1 MDTLYSMD
9 KYSLLQK
16 FFSGQSTEEE
26 NDVLAKIFEDGG
38 EDVFDEYCRRK
49 WAENDCR
56 IPTSVKARIRQS
68 LFAMMPRVKW
78 KRVVASASAAA
89 ALAAI
94 VILFVGV
101 LWNRPAKD
109 IAPEIFEIVAE
120 RGQKSSVTL
129 PDGSRVM
136 INSASTISYTSDYN
150 VKEREVFLS
159 GEAYFEVA
167 SNPDLPFVVHA
178 DEVSVTALGTE
189 FNVKAYAEDPYVV
202 TTLVEG
208 SVRTEAG
215 TQYEMLTQAQESI
228 YDKEADVLSAY
239 DVKDLSHAVPWI
251 RNELLFEN
259 ESLAEIAVTLE
270 RMYNVTIVFDDEAV
284 KEYSYTGLIRNN
296 SLQNVLELIS
306 STSPVGYRMN
316 SGTIRFYMKH

>member
-9 KYSLLQK
+9 KYSLLEK

-26 NDVLAKIFEDGG
+26 NNVLSKIFKDGG
-38 EDVFDEYCRRK
+38 EDIFDEYCRRK

-68 LFAMMPRVKW
+68 LFTKMPRVKW
-78 KRVVASASAAA
+78 RRVIASASAVLAA
-89 ALAAI
+89 A
-94 VILFVGV
+94 VILFMYM
-101 LWNRPAKD
+101 LWSRPSENA
-109 IAPEIFEIVAE
+109 APEIFEIVAE

-150 VKEREVFLS
+150 VKERNVFLS
-159 GEAYFEVA
+159 GEAYFDVA
-167 SNPDLPFVVHA
+167 SNADIPFVVHA
-178 DEVSVTALGTE
+178 DKVSVTALGTE

-208 SVRTEAG
+208 GVRTEAG
-215 TQYEMLTQAQESI
+215 TQYELLTRAQEAS
-228 YDKEADVLSAY
+228 YNKEADVLLAY
-239 DVKDLSHAVPWI
+239 DVKDISRAVPWI

-259 ESLAEIAVTLE
+259 ESLADIAVTLE
-270 RMYNVTIVFDDEAV
+270 RMYNVTIVFEDEAA
-284 KEYSYTGLIRNN
+284 KGYSYTGLIRNN

-306 STSPVGYRMN
+306 STSPVGYKMN
-316 SGTIRFYMKH
+316 SGIIRFYMKH

>member
-1 MDTLYSMD
+1 MD
-9 KYSLLQK
+9 KYSLLEK

-26 NDVLAKIFEDGG
+26 NNVLSKIFKDGG
-38 EDVFDEYCRRK
+38 EDIFDEYCRRK

-68 LFAMMPRVKW
+68 LFTKMPRVKW
-78 KRVVASASAAA
+78 RRVIASASAVLAA
-89 ALAAI
+89 A
-94 VILFVGV
+94 VILFMCM
-101 LWNRPAKD
+101 LWSRPSENAD
-109 IAPEIFEIVAE
+109 PEIFEIVAE

-150 VKEREVFLS
+150 VKERNVFLS
-159 GEAYFEVA
+159 GEAYFDVA
-167 SNPDLPFVVHA
+167 SNADIPFVVHA
-178 DEVSVTALGTE
+178 DKVSVTALGTE

-215 TQYEMLTQAQESI
+215 TQYELLTRAQEAS
-228 YDKEADVLSAY
+228 YNKEADVLLAY
-239 DVKDLSHAVPWI
+239 DVKDISRAVPWI

-259 ESLAEIAVTLE
+259 ESLADIAVTLE
-270 RMYNVTIVFDDEAV
+270 RMYNVTIVFEDEAA
-284 KEYSYTGLIRNN
+284 KGYSYTGLIRNN

-306 STSPVGYRMN
+306 STSPVGYKMN
-316 SGTIRFYMKH
+316 SGIIRFYMKH

>member
-9 KYSLLQK
+9 KYSLLEK

-26 NDVLAKIFEDGG
+26 NNVLSKIFKDGG
-38 EDVFDEYCRRK
+38 EDIFDEYCRRK

-68 LFAMMPRVKW
+68 LFNKMPRVKW
-78 KRVVASASAAA
+78 RRVIASASAVLAA
-89 ALAAI
+89 A
-94 VILFVGV
+94 VILFMCMF
-101 LWNRPAKD
+101 WSRPSENA
-109 IAPEIFEIVAE
+109 APEIFEIVAE

-150 VKEREVFLS
+150 VKERNVFLS
-159 GEAYFEVA
+159 GEAYFDVA
-167 SNPDLPFVVHA
+167 SNADIPFVVHA
-178 DEVSVTALGTE
+178 DKVSVTALGTE

-208 SVRTEAG
+208 GVRTEAG
-215 TQYEMLTQAQESI
+215 TQYELLTRAQEAS
-228 YDKEADVLSAY
+228 YNKEADVLLAY
-239 DVKDLSHAVPWI
+239 DVKDISRAVPWI

-259 ESLAEIAVTLE
+259 ESLADIAVTLE
-270 RMYNVTIVFDDEAV
+270 RMYNVTIVFEDEAA
-284 KEYSYTGLIRNN
+284 KGYSYTGLIRNN

-306 STSPVGYRMN
+306 STSPVGYKMN
-316 SGTIRFYMKH
+316 SGIIRFYMKH

>member
-9 KYSLLQK
+9 KYSLLEK

-26 NDVLAKIFEDGG
+26 NNVLSKIFKDGG
-38 EDVFDEYCRRK
+38 EDIFDEYCRRK

-68 LFAMMPRVKW
+68 LFTKMPRVKW
-78 KRVVASASAAA
+78 RRVIASASAVLAA
-89 ALAAI
+89 A
-94 VILFVGV
+94 VILFMCM
-101 LWNRPAKD
+101 LWSRPSENAD
-109 IAPEIFEIVAE
+109 PEIFEIVAE

-150 VKEREVFLS
+150 VKERNVFLS
-159 GEAYFEVA
+159 GEAYFDVA
-167 SNPDLPFVVHA
+167 SNADIPFVVHA
-178 DEVSVTALGTE
+178 DKVSVTALGTE
-189 FNVKAYAEDPYVV
+189 FNVKAYAEDPYIV

-215 TQYEMLTQAQESI
+215 TQYELLTRAQEAS
-228 YDKEADVLSAY
+228 YNKEADVLLAY
-239 DVKDLSHAVPWI
+239 DVKDISRAVPWI

-259 ESLAEIAVTLE
+259 ESLADIAVTLE
-270 RMYNVTIVFDDEAV
+270 RMYNVTIVFEEEAA
-284 KEYSYTGLIRNN
+284 KGYSYTGLIRNN

-306 STSPVGYRMN
+306 STSPVGYKMN
-316 SGTIRFYMKH
+316 SGIIRFYMKH

>member
-9 KYSLLQK
+9 KYSLLEK

-26 NDVLAKIFEDGG
+26 NNVLSKIFKDGG
-38 EDVFDEYCRRK
+38 EDIFDEYCRRK

-56 IPTSVKARIRQS
+56 IPTSVKARIKQS
-68 LFAMMPRVKW
+68 LFTKMPRVKW
-78 KRVVASASAAA
+78 RRVIASASAVLAA
-89 ALAAI
+89 A
-94 VILFVGV
+94 VILFMCM
-101 LWNRPAKD
+101 LWSRPSENA
-109 IAPEIFEIVAE
+109 APEIFEIVVE

-150 VKEREVFLS
+150 VKERNVFLS
-159 GEAYFEVA
+159 GEAYFDVA
-167 SNPDLPFVVHA
+167 SNADIPFVVHA
-178 DEVSVTALGTE
+178 DKVSVTALGTK

-208 SVRTEAG
+208 GVRTEAG
-215 TQYEMLTQAQESI
+215 TQYELLTRAQEAS
-228 YDKEADVLSAY
+228 YNKEADVLLAY
-239 DVKDLSHAVPWI
+239 DVKDISRAVPWI

-259 ESLAEIAVTLE
+259 ESLADIAVTLE
-270 RMYNVTIVFDDEAV
+270 RMYNVTIVFEDEAA
-284 KEYSYTGLIRNN
+284 KGYSYTGLIRNN

-306 STSPVGYRMN
+306 STSPVGYKMN
-316 SGTIRFYMKH
+316 SGIIRFYMKH

>member
-1 MDTLYSMD
+1 MD
-9 KYSLLQK
+9 KYSLLEK

-26 NDVLAKIFEDGG
+26 NNVLSKIFKDGG
-38 EDVFDEYCRRK
+38 EDIFDEYCRRK

-68 LFAMMPRVKW
+68 LFTKMPRVKW
-78 KRVVASASAAA
+78 RRVIASASAVLAA
-89 ALAAI
+89 A
-94 VILFVGV
+94 VILFMCM
-101 LWNRPAKD
+101 LWSRPSENA
-109 IAPEIFEIVAE
+109 APEIFEIVAE

-150 VKEREVFLS
+150 VKERNVFLS
-159 GEAYFEVA
+159 GEAYFDVA
-167 SNPDLPFVVHA
+167 SNADIPFVVHA
-178 DEVSVTALGTE
+178 DKVSVTALGTE

-208 SVRTEAG
+208 GVRTEAG
-215 TQYEMLTQAQESI
+215 TQYELLTRAQEAS
-228 YDKEADVLSAY
+228 YNKEADVLLAY
-239 DVKDLSHAVPWI
+239 DVKDISRAVPWI

-259 ESLAEIAVTLE
+259 ESLADIAVTLE
-270 RMYNVTIVFDDEAV
+270 RMYNVTIVFEDEAA
-284 KEYSYTGLIRNN
+284 KGYSYTGLIRNN

-306 STSPVGYRMN
+306 STSPVGYKMN
-316 SGTIRFYMKH
+316 SGIIRFYMKH

>member
-9 KYSLLQK
+9 KYSLLEK

-26 NDVLAKIFEDGG
+26 NNVLSKIFKDGG
-38 EDVFDEYCRRK
+38 EDIFDEYCRRK

-68 LFAMMPRVKW
+68 LFTKMPRVKW
-78 KRVVASASAAA
+78 RRVIASASAVLAA
-89 ALAAI
+89 A
-94 VILFVGV
+94 VILFVCM
-101 LWNRPAKD
+101 LWSRPSENA
-109 IAPEIFEIVAE
+109 APEIFEIVAE

-150 VKEREVFLS
+150 VKERNVFLS
-159 GEAYFEVA
+159 GEAYFDVA
-167 SNPDLPFVVHA
+167 SNADIPFVVHA
-178 DEVSVTALGTE
+178 DKVSVTALGTE
-189 FNVKAYAEDPYVV
+189 FNVKAYAEDPYIV

-215 TQYEMLTQAQESI
+215 TQYELLTRAQEAS
-228 YDKEADVLSAY
+228 YNKEADVLLAY
-239 DVKDLSHAVPWI
+239 DVKDISRAVPWI

-259 ESLAEIAVTLE
+259 ESLADIAVTLE
-270 RMYNVTIVFDDEAV
+270 RMYNVTIVFEEEAA
-284 KEYSYTGLIRNN
+284 KGYSYTGLIRNN

-306 STSPVGYRMN
+306 STSPVGYKMN
-316 SGTIRFYMKH
+316 SGIIRFYMKH

>member
-9 KYSLLQK
+9 KYSLLEK

-26 NDVLAKIFEDGG
+26 NNVLSKIFKDGG
-38 EDVFDEYCRRK
+38 EDIFDEYCRRK

-68 LFAMMPRVKW
+68 LFTKMPRVKW
-78 KRVVASASAAA
+78 RRVIASASAVLAA
-89 ALAAI
+89 A
-94 VILFVGV
+94 VILFMCM
-101 LWNRPAKD
+101 LWSRPSENA
-109 IAPEIFEIVAE
+109 APEIFEIVAE

-150 VKEREVFLS
+150 VKERNVFLS
-159 GEAYFEVA
+159 GEAYFDVA
-167 SNPDLPFVVHA
+167 SNADIPFVVHA
-178 DEVSVTALGTE
+178 DKVSVTALGTK

-208 SVRTEAG
+208 CVRTEAG
-215 TQYEMLTQAQESI
+215 TQYELLTRAQEAS
-228 YDKEADVLSAY
+228 YNKEADVLLAY
-239 DVKDLSHAVPWI
+239 DVKDISRAVPWI

-259 ESLAEIAVTLE
+259 ESLADIAVTLE
-270 RMYNVTIVFDDEAV
+270 RMYNVTIVFEDEAA
-284 KEYSYTGLIRNN
+284 KGYSYTGLIRNN

-306 STSPVGYRMN
+306 STSPVGYKMN
-316 SGTIRFYMKH
+316 SGIIRFYMKH

>member
-9 KYSLLQK
+9 KYSLLEK

-26 NDVLAKIFEDGG
+26 NNVLSKIFKDGG
-38 EDVFDEYCRRK
+38 EDIFDEYCRRK

-68 LFAMMPRVKW
+68 LFTKMPRVKW
-78 KRVVASASAAA
+78 RRVIASASAVLAA
-89 ALAAI
+89 A
-94 VILFVGV
+94 VILFMCM
-101 LWNRPAKD
+101 LWSRPSENA
-109 IAPEIFEIVAE
+109 APEIFEIVAE

-150 VKEREVFLS
+150 VKERNVFLS
-159 GEAYFEVA
+159 GEAYFDVA
-167 SNPDLPFVVHA
+167 SNADIPFVVHA
-178 DEVSVTALGTE
+178 DKVSVTALGTE

-215 TQYEMLTQAQESI
+215 TQSELLTRAQEAS
-228 YDKEADVLSAY
+228 YNKEADVLLAY
-239 DVKDLSHAVPWI
+239 DVKDISRAVPWI

-259 ESLAEIAVTLE
+259 ESLADIAVTLE
-270 RMYNVTIVFDDEAV
+270 RMYNVTIVFEDEAA
-284 KEYSYTGLIRNN
+284 KGYSYTGLIRNN

-306 STSPVGYRMN
+306 STSPVGYKMN
-316 SGTIRFYMKH
+316 SGIIRFYMKH

>member
-9 KYSLLQK
+9 KYSLLEK

-26 NDVLAKIFEDGG
+26 NNVLSKIFKDGG
-38 EDVFDEYCRRK
+38 EDIFDEYCRRK

-68 LFAMMPRVKW
+68 LFTKMPRVKW
-78 KRVVASASAAA
+78 RRVIASASAVLAA
-89 ALAAI
+89 A
-94 VILFVGV
+94 VILFMCM
-101 LWNRPAKD
+101 LWSRPSENA
-109 IAPEIFEIVAE
+109 APEIFEIVAE

-150 VKEREVFLS
+150 VKERNVFLS
-159 GEAYFEVA
+159 GEAYFDVA
-167 SNPDLPFVVHA
+167 SNADIPFVVHA
-178 DEVSVTALGTE
+178 DKVSVTALGTE
-189 FNVKAYAEDPYVV
+189 FNVKAYAEDPCVV

-215 TQYEMLTQAQESI
+215 TQYELLTRAQEAS
-228 YDKEADVLSAY
+228 YNKEADVLLAY
-239 DVKDLSHAVPWI
+239 DVKDISRAVPWI

-259 ESLAEIAVTLE
+259 ESLADIAVTLE
-270 RMYNVTIVFDDEAV
+270 RMYNVTIVFEEEAA
-284 KEYSYTGLIRNN
+284 KGYSYTGLIRNN

-306 STSPVGYRMN
+306 STSPVGYKMN
-316 SGTIRFYMKH
+316 SGIIRFYMKH

>member
-9 KYSLLQK
+9 KYSLLEK

-26 NDVLAKIFEDGG
+26 NNVLSKIFKDGG
-38 EDVFDEYCRRK
+38 EDIFDEYCRRK

-68 LFAMMPRVKW
+68 LFTKMPRVKW
-78 KRVVASASAAA
+78 RRVIASASAVLAA
-89 ALAAI
+89 A
-94 VILFVGV
+94 VILFMCM
-101 LWNRPAKD
+101 LWSRPSENA
-109 IAPEIFEIVAE
+109 APEIFEIVAE

-150 VKEREVFLS
+150 VKERNVFLS
-159 GEAYFEVA
+159 GEAYFDVA
-167 SNPDLPFVVHA
+167 SNADIPFVVHA
-178 DEVSVTALGTE
+178 DKVSVTALGTE

-215 TQYEMLTQAQESI
+215 TQYELLTRAQEAS
-228 YDKEADVLSAY
+228 YNKEADVLSAY
-239 DVKDLSHAVPWI
+239 DVKDVSRAVPWI

-259 ESLAEIAVTLE
+259 ESLADIAVTLE
-270 RMYNVTIVFDDEAV
+270 RMYNVTIVFEDEAA
-284 KEYSYTGLIRNN
+284 KGYSYTGLIRNN

-306 STSPVGYRMN
+306 STSPVGYKMN
-316 SGTIRFYMKH
+316 SGIIRFYMKH

>member
-9 KYSLLQK
+9 KYSLLEK

-26 NDVLAKIFEDGG
+26 NNVLSKIFKDGG
-38 EDVFDEYCRRK
+38 EDIFDEYCRRK

-56 IPTSVKARIRQS
+56 IPTSVKARIKQS
-68 LFAMMPRVKW
+68 LFTKMPRVKW
-78 KRVVASASAAA
+78 RRVIASASAVLAA
-89 ALAAI
+89 A
-94 VILFVGV
+94 VILFMCM
-101 LWNRPAKD
+101 LWSRPSENA
-109 IAPEIFEIVAE
+109 APEIFEIVAE

-150 VKEREVFLS
+150 VKERNVFLS
-159 GEAYFEVA
+159 GEAYFDVA
-167 SNPDLPFVVHA
+167 SNADIPFVVHA
-178 DEVSVTALGTE
+178 DKVSVTALGTE

-208 SVRTEAG
+208 CVRTEAG
-215 TQYEMLTQAQESI
+215 TQYELLTRAQEAS
-228 YDKEADVLSAY
+228 YNKEADVLLAY
-239 DVKDLSHAVPWI
+239 DVKDISRAVPWI

-259 ESLAEIAVTLE
+259 ESLVDIAVTLE
-270 RMYNVTIVFDDEAV
+270 RMYNVTIVFEDEAA
-284 KEYSYTGLIRNN
+284 KGYSYTGLIRNN

-306 STSPVGYRMN
+306 STSPVGYKMN
-316 SGTIRFYMKH
+316 SGIIRFYMKH

>member
-9 KYSLLQK
+9 KYSLLEK

-26 NDVLAKIFEDGG
+26 NNVLSKIFKDGG
-38 EDVFDEYCRRK
+38 EDIFDEYCRRK

-56 IPTSVKARIRQS
+56 IPTSVKARISQS
-68 LFAMMPRVKW
+68 LFTKMPRVKW
-78 KRVVASASAAA
+78 GRVIASASAVLAA
-89 ALAAI
+89 A
-94 VILFVGV
+94 VILFVCM
-101 LWNRPAKD
+101 LWSRPSENA
-109 IAPEIFEIVAE
+109 APEIFEIVAE

-150 VKEREVFLS
+150 VKERNVFLS
-159 GEAYFEVA
+159 GEAYFDVA
-167 SNPDLPFVVHA
+167 SNADIPFVVHA
-178 DEVSVTALGTE
+178 DKVSVTALGTE

-215 TQYEMLTQAQESI
+215 TQYELLTRAQEAS
-228 YDKEADVLSAY
+228 YNKEADVLLAY
-239 DVKDLSHAVPWI
+239 DVKDISRAVPWI

-259 ESLAEIAVTLE
+259 ESLADIAVTLE
-270 RMYNVTIVFDDEAV
+270 RMYNVTIVFEDEAA
-284 KEYSYTGLIRNN
+284 KGYSYTGLIRNN

-306 STSPVGYRMN
+306 STSPVGYKMN
-316 SGTIRFYMKH
+316 SGIIRFYMKH

>member
-9 KYSLLQK
+9 KYSLLEK
-16 FFSGQSTEEE
+16 FFSGESTEEE
-26 NDVLAKIFEDGG
+26 NNVLSKIFKDGG
-38 EDVFDEYCRRK
+38 EDIFDEYCRRK

-56 IPTSVKARIRQS
+56 IPTSVKARIRQN
-68 LFAMMPRVKW
+68 LFTKMPRVKW
-78 KRVVASASAAA
+78 RRVIASASAVLAA
-89 ALAAI
+89 A
-94 VILFVGV
+94 VILFMCM
-101 LWNRPAKD
+101 LWSRPSENA
-109 IAPEIFEIVAE
+109 APEIFEIVAE

-150 VKEREVFLS
+150 VKERNVFLS
-159 GEAYFEVA
+159 GEAYFDVA
-167 SNPDLPFVVHA
+167 SNADIPFVVHA
-178 DEVSVTALGTE
+178 DKVSVTALGTE

-215 TQYEMLTQAQESI
+215 TQYELLTRAQEAS
-228 YDKEADVLSAY
+228 YNKVADVLLAY
-239 DVKDLSHAVPWI
+239 DVKDISRAVPWI

-259 ESLAEIAVTLE
+259 ESLADIAVTLE
-270 RMYNVTIVFDDEAV
+270 RMYNVTIVFEDEAA
-284 KEYSYTGLIRNN
+284 KGYSYTGLIRNN

-306 STSPVGYRMN
+306 STSPVGYKMN
-316 SGTIRFYMKH
+316 SGIIRFYMKH

>member
-9 KYSLLQK
+9 KYSLLEK
-16 FFSGQSTEEE
+16 FFSGQSTEED
-26 NDVLAKIFEDGG
+26 NNVLSKIFKDGG
-38 EDVFDEYCRRK
+38 EDIFDEYCRRK

-68 LFAMMPRVKW
+68 LFTKMPRVKW
-78 KRVVASASAAA
+78 RRVIASASAVLAA
-89 ALAAI
+89 A
-94 VILFVGV
+94 VILFMYM
-101 LWNRPAKD
+101 LWSRPSENA
-109 IAPEIFEIVAE
+109 APEIFEIVAE

-150 VKEREVFLS
+150 VKERNVFLS
-159 GEAYFEVA
+159 GEAYFDVA
-167 SNPDLPFVVHA
+167 SNADIPFVVHA
-178 DEVSVTALGTE
+178 DKVSVTALGTE

-208 SVRTEAG
+208 GVRTEAG
-215 TQYEMLTQAQESI
+215 TQYELLTRAQEAS
-228 YDKEADVLSAY
+228 YNKEADVLLAY
-239 DVKDLSHAVPWI
+239 DVKDISRAVPWI

-259 ESLAEIAVTLE
+259 ESLADIAVTLE
-270 RMYNVTIVFDDEAV
+270 RMYNVTIVFEDEAA
-284 KEYSYTGLIRNN
+284 KGYSYTGLIRNN

-306 STSPVGYRMN
+306 STSPVGYKMN
-316 SGTIRFYMKH
+316 SGIIRFYMKH

>member
-1 MDTLYSMD
+1 MD
-9 KYSLLQK
+9 KYSLLEK

-26 NDVLAKIFEDGG
+26 NNVLSKIFKDGG
-38 EDVFDEYCRRK
+38 EDIFDEYCRRK

-68 LFAMMPRVKW
+68 LFTKMPRVKW
-78 KRVVASASAAA
+78 RRVIASASAVLAA
-89 ALAAI
+89 A
-94 VILFVGV
+94 VIFFMCM
-101 LWNRPAKD
+101 LWSRPSENA
-109 IAPEIFEIVAE
+109 APEIFEIVAE

-150 VKEREVFLS
+150 VKERNVFLS
-159 GEAYFEVA
+159 GEAYFDVA
-167 SNPDLPFVVHA
+167 SNADIPFVVHA
-178 DEVSVTALGTE
+178 DKVSVTALGTE

-215 TQYEMLTQAQESI
+215 TQYELLTRAQEAS
-228 YDKEADVLSAY
+228 YNKEADVLLAY
-239 DVKDLSHAVPWI
+239 DVKDISRAVPWI

-259 ESLAEIAVTLE
+259 ESLADIAVTLE
-270 RMYNVTIVFDDEAV
+270 RMYNVTIVFEEEAA
-284 KEYSYTGLIRNN
+284 KGYSYTGLIRNN

-306 STSPVGYRMN
+306 STSPVGYKMN
-316 SGTIRFYMKH
+316 SGIIRFYMKH

>member
-9 KYSLLQK
+9 KFSLLEK

-26 NDVLAKIFEDGG
+26 NNVLSKIFKDGG
-38 EDVFDEYCRRK
+38 EDIFDEYCRRK

-68 LFAMMPRVKW
+68 LFTKMPRVKW
-78 KRVVASASAAA
+78 RRVIASASAVLAA
-89 ALAAI
+89 A
-94 VILFVGV
+94 VILFMYM
-101 LWNRPAKD
+101 LWSRPSENA
-109 IAPEIFEIVAE
+109 APEIFEIVAE

-150 VKEREVFLS
+150 VKERNVFLS
-159 GEAYFEVA
+159 GEAYFDVA
-167 SNPDLPFVVHA
+167 SNADIPFVVHA
-178 DEVSVTALGTE
+178 DKVSVTALGTE

-208 SVRTEAG
+208 GVRTEAG
-215 TQYEMLTQAQESI
+215 TQYELLTRAQEAS
-228 YDKEADVLSAY
+228 YNKEADVLLAY
-239 DVKDLSHAVPWI
+239 DVKDISRAVPWI

-259 ESLAEIAVTLE
+259 ESLADIAVTLE
-270 RMYNVTIVFDDEAV
+270 RMYNVTIVFEDEAA
-284 KEYSYTGLIRNN
+284 KGYSYTGLIRNN

-306 STSPVGYRMN
+306 STSPVGYKMN
-316 SGTIRFYMKH
+316 SGIIRFYMKH

>member
-9 KYSLLQK
+9 KYSLLEK

-26 NDVLAKIFEDGG
+26 NNVLSKIFKDGG
-38 EDVFDEYCRRK
+38 EDIFDEYCRRK

-68 LFAMMPRVKW
+68 LFTKMPRVKW
-78 KRVVASASAAA
+78 RRVIASASAVLAA
-89 ALAAI
+89 A
-94 VILFVGV
+94 VILFMCM
-101 LWNRPAKD
+101 LWSRPSENA
-109 IAPEIFEIVAE
+109 APEIFEIVAE

-150 VKEREVFLS
+150 VKERNVFLS
-159 GEAYFEVA
+159 GEAYFDVA
-167 SNPDLPFVVHA
+167 SNADIPFVVHA
-178 DEVSVTALGTE
+178 DKVSVTALGTE

-208 SVRTEAG
+208 GVRTEAG
-215 TQYEMLTQAQESI
+215 TQYELLTRAQEAS
-228 YDKEADVLSAY
+228 YNKEADVLLAY
-239 DVKDLSHAVPWI
+239 DVKDISRAVPWI

-259 ESLAEIAVTLE
+259 ESLADIAVTLE
-270 RMYNVTIVFDDEAV
+270 RMYNVTIVFEDEAA
-284 KEYSYTGLIRNN
+284 KGYSYTGLIRNN

-306 STSPVGYRMN
+306 STSPVGYKMN
-316 SGTIRFYMKH
+316 SGIIRFYMKH

>member
-9 KYSLLQK
+9 KYSLLEK

-26 NDVLAKIFEDGG
+26 NNVLSKIFKDGG
-38 EDVFDEYCRRK
+38 EDIFDEYCRRK

-68 LFAMMPRVKW
+68 LFTKMPRVKW
-78 KRVVASASAAA
+78 RRVIASASAVLAA
-89 ALAAI
+89 A
-94 VILFVGV
+94 VILFMCV
-101 LWNRPAKD
+101 LWSRPSENA
-109 IAPEIFEIVAE
+109 APEIFEIVAE

-150 VKEREVFLS
+150 VKERNVFLS
-159 GEAYFEVA
+159 GEAYFDVA
-167 SNPDLPFVVHA
+167 SNADIPFVVHA
-178 DEVSVTALGTE
+178 DKVSVTALGTE

-215 TQYEMLTQAQESI
+215 TQYELLTRAQEAS
-228 YDKEADVLSAY
+228 YNKEADVLLAY
-239 DVKDLSHAVPWI
+239 EVKDISRAVPWI

-259 ESLAEIAVTLE
+259 ESLADIAVTLE
-270 RMYNVTIVFDDEAV
+270 RMYNVTIVFEDEAA
-284 KEYSYTGLIRNN
+284 KGYSYTGLIRNN

-306 STSPVGYRMN
+306 STSPVGYKMN
-316 SGTIRFYMKH
+316 SGIIRFYMKH

>member
-9 KYSLLQK
+9 KYSLLEK

-26 NDVLAKIFEDGG
+26 NNVLSKIFKDGG
-38 EDVFDEYCRRK
+38 EDIFDEYCRRK

-68 LFAMMPRVKW
+68 LFTKMPRVKW
-78 KRVVASASAAA
+78 RRVIASASAVLAA
-89 ALAAI
+89 A
-94 VILFVGV
+94 VILFMCM
-101 LWNRPAKD
+101 LWSRPSENA
-109 IAPEIFEIVAE
+109 APEIFEIVAE

-150 VKEREVFLS
+150 VKERNVFLS
-159 GEAYFEVA
+159 GEAYFDVA
-167 SNPDLPFVVHA
+167 SNADIPFVVHA
-178 DEVSVTALGTE
+178 DKVSVTALGTE

-208 SVRTEAG
+208 GVRTEAG
-215 TQYEMLTQAQESI
+215 TQYELLTRTQEAS
-228 YDKEADVLSAY
+228 YNKEADVLLAY
-239 DVKDLSHAVPWI
+239 DVKDISRAVPWI

-259 ESLAEIAVTLE
+259 ESLADIAVTLE
-270 RMYNVTIVFDDEAV
+270 RMYNVTIVFEDEAA
-284 KEYSYTGLIRNN
+284 KGYSYTGLIRNN

-306 STSPVGYRMN
+306 STSPVGYKMN
-316 SGTIRFYMKH
+316 SGIIRFYMKH

>member
-9 KYSLLQK
+9 KYSLLEK

-26 NDVLAKIFEDGG
+26 NNVLSKIFKDGG
-38 EDVFDEYCRRK
+38 EDIFDEYCRRK

-68 LFAMMPRVKW
+68 LFTKMPRVKW
-78 KRVVASASAAA
+78 RRVIASASAVLAA
-89 ALAAI
+89 A
-94 VILFVGV
+94 VIFFMCM
-101 LWNRPAKD
+101 LWSRPSENA
-109 IAPEIFEIVAE
+109 APEIFEIVAE

-150 VKEREVFLS
+150 VKERNVFLS
-159 GEAYFEVA
+159 GEAYFDVA
-167 SNPDLPFVVHA
+167 SNADIPFVVHA
-178 DEVSVTALGTE
+178 DKVSVTALGTE

-215 TQYEMLTQAQESI
+215 TQYELLTRAQEAS
-228 YDKEADVLSAY
+228 YNKEADVLLAY
-239 DVKDLSHAVPWI
+239 DVKDISRAVPWI

-259 ESLAEIAVTLE
+259 ESLADIAVTLE
-270 RMYNVTIVFDDEAV
+270 RMYNVTIVFEEEAA
-284 KEYSYTGLIRNN
+284 KGYSYTGLIRNN

-306 STSPVGYRMN
+306 STSPVGYKMN
-316 SGTIRFYMKH
+316 SGIIRFYMKH

>member
-9 KYSLLQK
+9 KYSLLEK

-26 NDVLAKIFEDGG
+26 NNVLSKIFKDGG
-38 EDVFDEYCRRK
+38 EDIFDEYCRRK

-68 LFAMMPRVKW
+68 LFTKMPRLKW
-78 KRVVASASAAA
+78 RRVIASASAVLAA
-89 ALAAI
+89 A
-94 VILFVGV
+94 VILFVCM
-101 LWNRPAKD
+101 LWSRPSENA
-109 IAPEIFEIVAE
+109 APEIFEIVAE

-150 VKEREVFLS
+150 VKERNVFLS
-159 GEAYFEVA
+159 GEAYFDVA
-167 SNPDLPFVVHA
+167 SNADIPFVVHA
-178 DEVSVTALGTE
+178 DKVSVTALGTE

-208 SVRTEAG
+208 GVRTEAG
-215 TQYEMLTQAQESI
+215 TQYELLTRAQEAS
-228 YDKEADVLSAY
+228 YNKEADVLLAY
-239 DVKDLSHAVPWI
+239 DVKDISRAVPWI

-259 ESLAEIAVTLE
+259 ESLADIAVTLE
-270 RMYNVTIVFDDEAV
+270 RMYNVTIVFEDEAA
-284 KEYSYTGLIRNN
+284 KGYSYTGLIRNN

-306 STSPVGYRMN
+306 STSPVGYKMN
-316 SGTIRFYMKH
+316 SGIIRFYMKH

>member
-9 KYSLLQK
+9 KYSLLEK

-26 NDVLAKIFEDGG
+26 NNVLSKLFKAGG
-38 EDVFDEYCRRK
+38 EDSFDEYCRRK

-68 LFAMMPRVKW
+68 LFTKMPRVKW
-78 KRVVASASAAA
+78 RRVIASASAVLAA
-89 ALAAI
+89 A
-94 VILFVGV
+94 VILFMCM
-101 LWNRPAKD
+101 LWSRPSENA
-109 IAPEIFEIVAE
+109 APEIFEIVAE

-150 VKEREVFLS
+150 VKERNVFLS
-159 GEAYFEVA
+159 GEAYFDVA
-167 SNPDLPFVVHA
+167 SNADIPFVVHA
-178 DEVSVTALGTE
+178 DKVSVTALGTE

-215 TQYEMLTQAQESI
+215 TQYELLTRAQEAS
-228 YDKEADVLSAY
+228 YNKEAEVLLAY
-239 DVKDLSHAVPWI
+239 DVKDITRAVPWI
-251 RNELLFEN
+251 RNELLFKN
-259 ESLAEIAVTLE
+259 EPLADIAVTLE
-270 RMYNVTIVFDDEAV
+270 RMYNVTIVFEDEAA
-284 KEYSYTGLIRNN
+284 KGYSYTGLIRNN

-306 STSPVGYRMN
+306 STSPVGYKMN
-316 SGTIRFYMKH
+316 SGNIRFYMKH

>member
-1 MDTLYSMD
+1 MD
-9 KYSLLQK
+9 KYSLLEK

-26 NDVLAKIFEDGG
+26 NNVLSKIFKDGG
-38 EDVFDEYCRRK
+38 EDIFDEYCRRK

-68 LFAMMPRVKW
+68 LFTKMPRVKW
-78 KRVVASASAAA
+78 RRVIASASAVLAA
-89 ALAAI
+89 A
-94 VILFVGV
+94 VILFMCM
-101 LWNRPAKD
+101 LWSRPSENA
-109 IAPEIFEIVAE
+109 APEIFEIVAE

-150 VKEREVFLS
+150 VKERNVFLS
-159 GEAYFEVA
+159 GEAYFDVA
-167 SNPDLPFVVHA
+167 SNADIPFVVHA
-178 DEVSVTALGTE
+178 DKVSVTALGTE

-208 SVRTEAG
+208 GVRTEAG
-215 TQYEMLTQAQESI
+215 TQYELLIRAQEAI
-228 YDKEADVLSAY
+228 YNKEADVLLAY
-239 DVKDLSHAVPWI
+239 DVKDISRAVPWI

-259 ESLAEIAVTLE
+259 ESLADIAVTLE
-270 RMYNVTIVFDDEAV
+270 RMYNVTIVFEDEAA
-284 KEYSYTGLIRNN
+284 KGYSYTGLIRNN

-306 STSPVGYRMN
+306 STSPVGYKMN
-316 SGTIRFYMKH
+316 SGIIRFYMKH

>member
-9 KYSLLQK
+9 KYSLLEK

-26 NDVLAKIFEDGG
+26 NNVLSKIFKDGG
-38 EDVFDEYCRRK
+38 EDIFDEYCRRK

-68 LFAMMPRVKW
+68 LFTKMPRVKW
-78 KRVVASASAAA
+78 RRVIASASAVLAA
-89 ALAAI
+89 A
-94 VILFVGV
+94 VILFMCM
-101 LWNRPAKD
+101 LWSRPSENA
-109 IAPEIFEIVAE
+109 APEIFEIVAE

-150 VKEREVFLS
+150 VKERNVFLS
-159 GEAYFEVA
+159 GEAYFDVA
-167 SNPDLPFVVHA
+167 LNADIPFVVHA
-178 DEVSVTALGTE
+178 DKVSVTALGTE

-208 SVRTEAG
+208 AVRTEAG
-215 TQYEMLTQAQESI
+215 TQYELLTRAQEAS
-228 YDKEADVLSAY
+228 YNKEADVLLAY
-239 DVKDLSHAVPWI
+239 DVKDISRAVPWI

-259 ESLAEIAVTLE
+259 ESLADIAVTLE
-270 RMYNVTIVFDDEAV
+270 RMYNVTIVFEDEAA
-284 KEYSYTGLIRNN
+284 KGYSYTGLIRNN

-306 STSPVGYRMN
+306 STSPVGYKMN
-316 SGTIRFYMKH
+316 SGIIRFYMKH

>member
-9 KYSLLQK
+9 KYSLLEK

-26 NDVLAKIFEDGG
+26 NNVLSKIFKDGG
-38 EDVFDEYCRRK
+38 EDIFDEYCRRK

-68 LFAMMPRVKW
+68 LFTKMPRVKW
-78 KRVVASASAAA
+78 RRVIASASAVLAA
-89 ALAAI
+89 A
-94 VILFVGV
+94 VVLFMCM
-101 LWNRPAKD
+101 LWSRPSENA
-109 IAPEIFEIVAE
+109 APEIFEIVAE

-150 VKEREVFLS
+150 VKERNVFLS
-159 GEAYFEVA
+159 GEAYFDVA
-167 SNPDLPFVVHA
+167 SNADIPFVVHA
-178 DEVSVTALGTE
+178 DKVSVTALGTE

-215 TQYEMLTQAQESI
+215 TQYELLTRAQEAS
-228 YDKEADVLSAY
+228 YNKEAEVLLAY
-239 DVKDLSHAVPWI
+239 DVKDITRAVPWI

-259 ESLAEIAVTLE
+259 EPLADIAVTLE
-270 RMYNVTIVFDDEAV
+270 RMYNVTIVFEDEAA
-284 KEYSYTGLIRNN
+284 KGYSYTGLIRNN

-306 STSPVGYRMN
+306 STSPVGYKMN
-316 SGTIRFYMKH
+316 SGIIRFYMKH

>member
-9 KYSLLQK
+9 KYSLLEK

-26 NDVLAKIFEDGG
+26 NNVLSKIFKDGG
-38 EDVFDEYCRRK
+38 EDIFDEYCRRK

-68 LFAMMPRVKW
+68 LFTKMPRVKW
-78 KRVVASASAAA
+78 RRVIASASAVLAA
-89 ALAAI
+89 A
-94 VILFVGV
+94 VILFMCM
-101 LWNRPAKD
+101 LWSRPSENA
-109 IAPEIFEIVAE
+109 APEIFEIVAE

-150 VKEREVFLS
+150 VKERNVFLS
-159 GEAYFEVA
+159 GEAYFDVA
-167 SNPDLPFVVHA
+167 SNADIPFVVHA
-178 DEVSVTALGTE
+178 DKVSVTALGTE

-202 TTLVEG
+202 TTLVDG

-215 TQYEMLTQAQESI
+215 TQYELLTRAQEAS
-228 YDKEADVLSAY
+228 YNKEADVLLAY
-239 DVKDLSHAVPWI
+239 DVKDISRAVPWI

-259 ESLAEIAVTLE
+259 ESLADIAVTLE
-270 RMYNVTIVFDDEAV
+270 RMYNVTIVFEDEAA
-284 KEYSYTGLIRNN
+284 KGYSYTGLIRNN

-306 STSPVGYRMN
+306 STSPVGYKMN
-316 SGTIRFYMKH
+316 SGIIRFYMKH

>member
-9 KYSLLQK
+9 KYSLLEK

-26 NDVLAKIFEDGG
+26 NNVLSKIFKDGG
-38 EDVFDEYCRRK
+38 EDIFDEYCRRK

-68 LFAMMPRVKW
+68 LFTKMPRVKW
-78 KRVVASASAAA
+78 GRVIASASAVLAA
-89 ALAAI
+89 A
-94 VILFVGV
+94 VILFVCM
-101 LWNRPAKD
+101 LWSRPSENA
-109 IAPEIFEIVAE
+109 APEIFEIVAE

-150 VKEREVFLS
+150 VKERNVFLS
-159 GEAYFEVA
+159 GEAYFDVA
-167 SNPDLPFVVHA
+167 SNADIPFVVHA
-178 DEVSVTALGTE
+178 DKVSVTALGTE
-189 FNVKAYAEDPYVV
+189 FNVKAYAEDPYIV

-215 TQYEMLTQAQESI
+215 TQYELLTRAQEAS
-228 YDKEADVLSAY
+228 YNKEADVLLSY
-239 DVKDLSHAVPWI
+239 DVKDISRAVPWI

-259 ESLAEIAVTLE
+259 ESLADIAVTLE
-270 RMYNVTIVFDDEAV
+270 RMYNVTIVFEDEAA
-284 KEYSYTGLIRNN
+284 KGYSYTGLIRNN

-306 STSPVGYRMN
+306 STSPVGYKMN
-316 SGTIRFYMKH
+316 SGIIRFYMKH

>member
-9 KYSLLQK
+9 KYSLLEK

-26 NDVLAKIFEDGG
+26 NNVLSKIFKDGG
-38 EDVFDEYCRRK
+38 EDIFDEYCRRK

-68 LFAMMPRVKW
+68 LFTKMPRVKW
-78 KRVVASASAAA
+78 RRVIASASAVLAA
-89 ALAAI
+89 A
-94 VILFVGV
+94 VILFMCM
-101 LWNRPAKD
+101 LWSRPSENAD
-109 IAPEIFEIVAE
+109 PEIFEIVAE

-150 VKEREVFLS
+150 VKERNVFLS
-159 GEAYFEVA
+159 GEAYFDVA
-167 SNPDLPFVVHA
+167 SNADIPFVVHA
-178 DEVSVTALGTE
+178 DKVSVTALGTE

-215 TQYEMLTQAQESI
+215 TQYELLTRAQEAS
-228 YDKEADVLSAY
+228 YNKEADVLLAY
-239 DVKDLSHAVPWI
+239 DVKDISRAVPWI

-259 ESLAEIAVTLE
+259 ESLADIAVTLE
-270 RMYNVTIVFDDEAV
+270 RMYNVTIVFEDEAA
-284 KEYSYTGLIRNN
+284 KGYSYTGLIRNN

-306 STSPVGYRMN
+306 STSPVGYKMN
-316 SGTIRFYMKH
+316 SGIIRFYMKH

>member
-9 KYSLLQK
+9 KYSLLEK

-26 NDVLAKIFEDGG
+26 NNVLSKIFKDGG
-38 EDVFDEYCRRK
+38 EDIFDEYCRRK

-68 LFAMMPRVKW
+68 LFTKMPRVKW
-78 KRVVASASAAA
+78 GRVIASASAVLAA
-89 ALAAI
+89 A
-94 VILFVGV
+94 VILFMCM
-101 LWNRPAKD
+101 LWNRPSENA
-109 IAPEIFEIVAE
+109 APEIFEIVAE

-150 VKEREVFLS
+150 VKERNVFLS
-159 GEAYFEVA
+159 GEAYFDVA
-167 SNPDLPFVVHA
+167 SNADIPFVVHA
-178 DEVSVTALGTE
+178 DKVSVTALGTE

-215 TQYEMLTQAQESI
+215 TQYELLTRAQEAS
-228 YDKEADVLSAY
+228 YNKEADVLLAY
-239 DVKDLSHAVPWI
+239 DVKDISRAVPWI

-259 ESLAEIAVTLE
+259 ESLADIAVTLE
-270 RMYNVTIVFDDEAV
+270 RMYNVTIVFEDEAA
-284 KEYSYTGLIRNN
+284 KGYSYTGLIRNN

-306 STSPVGYRMN
+306 STSPVGYKMN
-316 SGTIRFYMKH
+316 SGIIRFYMKH

>member
-1 MDTLYSMD
+1 ME
-9 KYSLLQK
+9 K

-26 NDVLAKIFEDGG
+26 NNVLSKIFKDGG
-38 EDVFDEYCRRK
+38 EDIFDEYCRRK

-68 LFAMMPRVKW
+68 LFTKMPRVKW
-78 KRVVASASAAA
+78 RRVIASASAVLAA
-89 ALAAI
+89 A
-94 VILFVGV
+94 VILFMCM
-101 LWNRPAKD
+101 LWSRPSENA
-109 IAPEIFEIVAE
+109 APEIFEIVAE

-150 VKEREVFLS
+150 VKERNVFLS
-159 GEAYFEVA
+159 GEAYFDVA
-167 SNPDLPFVVHA
+167 SNADIPFVVHA
-178 DEVSVTALGTE
+178 DKVSVTALGTE

-208 SVRTEAG
+208 GVRTEAG
-215 TQYEMLTQAQESI
+215 TQYELLIRAQEAI
-228 YDKEADVLSAY
+228 YNKEADVLLAY
-239 DVKDLSHAVPWI
+239 DVKDISRAVPWI

-259 ESLAEIAVTLE
+259 ESLADIAVTLE
-270 RMYNVTIVFDDEAV
+270 RMYNVTIVFEDEAA
-284 KEYSYTGLIRNN
+284 KGYSYTGLIRNN

-306 STSPVGYRMN
+306 STSPVGYKMN
-316 SGTIRFYMKH
+316 SGIIRFYMKH

>member
-1 MDTLYSMD
+1 MD
-9 KYSLLQK
+9 KYSLLEK

-26 NDVLAKIFEDGG
+26 NNVLSKIFKDGG
-38 EDVFDEYCRRK
+38 EDIFDEYCRRK

-68 LFAMMPRVKW
+68 LFTKMPRVKW
-78 KRVVASASAAA
+78 RRVIASASAVLAA
-89 ALAAI
+89 A
-94 VILFVGV
+94 VILFMCM
-101 LWNRPAKD
+101 LWSRPSENA
-109 IAPEIFEIVAE
+109 APEIFEIVAE

-150 VKEREVFLS
+150 VKERNVFLS
-159 GEAYFEVA
+159 GEAYFDVA
-167 SNPDLPFVVHA
+167 SNADIPFVVHA
-178 DEVSVTALGTE
+178 DKVSVTALGTE

-215 TQYEMLTQAQESI
+215 TQYELLTRAQEAS
-228 YDKEADVLSAY
+228 YNKAADVLLAY
-239 DVKDLSHAVPWI
+239 DVKDISRAVPWI

-259 ESLAEIAVTLE
+259 ESLADIAVTLE
-270 RMYNVTIVFDDEAV
+270 RMYNVTIVFEEEAA
-284 KEYSYTGLIRNN
+284 KGYSYTGLIRNN

-306 STSPVGYRMN
+306 STSPVGYKMN
-316 SGTIRFYMKH
+316 SGIIRFYMKH

>member
-9 KYSLLQK
+9 KYSLLEK

-26 NDVLAKIFEDGG
+26 NNVLSKIFKDGG
-38 EDVFDEYCRRK
+38 EDIFDEYCRRK

-56 IPTSVKARIRQS
+56 IPTSVKARIKQS
-68 LFAMMPRVKW
+68 LFTKMPRVKW
-78 KRVVASASAAA
+78 RRVIASASAVLAA
-89 ALAAI
+89 A
-94 VILFVGV
+94 VILFMCM
-101 LWNRPAKD
+101 LWSRPSENA
-109 IAPEIFEIVAE
+109 APEIFEIVAE

-150 VKEREVFLS
+150 VKERNVFLS
-159 GEAYFEVA
+159 GEAYFDVA
-167 SNPDLPFVVHA
+167 SNADIPFVVHA
-178 DEVSVTALGTE
+178 DKVSVTALGTE

-208 SVRTEAG
+208 GVRTEAG
-215 TQYEMLTQAQESI
+215 TQYELLTRAQEAS
-228 YDKEADVLSAY
+228 YNKEADVLLAY
-239 DVKDLSHAVPWI
+239 DVKDISRAVPWI

-259 ESLAEIAVTLE
+259 ESLADIAVTLE
-270 RMYNVTIVFDDEAV
+270 RMYNVTIVFEDEAA
-284 KEYSYTGLIRNN
+284 KGYSYTGLIRNN

-306 STSPVGYRMN
+306 STSPVGYKMN
-316 SGTIRFYMKH
+316 SGIIRFYMKH